1 MPNKGVPRP
10 RWTREEDEAIESN
23 YPDMGACVEAVA
35 ALGNDRSEA
44 SVARRASTLGLPE
57 GKANVPWTDEE
68 SEILASVYPSE
79 GPNGVADALAKAG
92 RVRSISSITS
102 KANIMG
108 VRRIDRGLEGR
119 WTDEEV
125 EIVKRVFPT
134 SSTAKVRE
142 ELLRHGYDRTREAI
156 NARAQI
162 LKIRRAP
169 IKRKERVGKI
179 KVVNVVLDTVLDK
192 DVIEHLN
199 GKRNRSEY
207 VRNLVKA
214 DIESE

>member
-23 YPDMGACVEAVA
+23 YPDLGACVDAVA

-44 SVARRASTLGLPE
+44 SVARRASALGLPD

-68 SEILASVYPSE
+68 SEILANVYPSE
-79 GPNGVADALAKAG
+79 GPLGVADALAAIG

-102 KANIMG
+102 KANVMG

-125 EIVKRVFPT
+125 EIVKRTFPT

-162 LKIRRAP
+162 LKIRREP

-179 KVVNVVLDTVLDK
+179 KVVNVVLDTVLDR
-192 DVIEHLN
+192 DVIEHLSN
-199 GKRNRSEY
+199 KRNRSEY

-214 DIESE
+214 DIDSE